1 MNNHAATANNRR
13 RHRKSKTYAS
23 RVALEA
29 TPVLLDSPAAAAKR
43 LGTSRQ
49 QICELLR
56 RGALTSVK
64 IGKSRKIHIHS
75 IERLAANGA

>member
-1 MNNHAATANNRR
+1 MINRNSLAKRHNNRK
-13 RHRKSKTYAS
+13 RKMYGS

-29 TPVLLDSPAAAAKR
+29 AQVLLDSPAAAARR

-49 QICELLR
+49 QIYKLLH
-56 RGALTSVK
+56 RGVLTSVK
-64 IGKSRKIHIHS
+64 IGKSRKIHIDS